1 MSLYKRKGSPHWWVR
16 FTHNGRRVQQSAGT
30 ADRNKAQEFYDQLRS
45 SLWEQDRLGVKPS
58 RTWNEAVVR
67 WLDETRHK
75 ATHAGDID
83 KLRWLDPHLRGV
95 VLTRITRDMLM
106 GIADKKAREAS
117 GATANRYLALVR
129 AILRRAA
136 HKWEWIDRVPKVRMF
151 RETRRRV
158 RWLTHEEA
166 ARLIHELPEHQAEMV
181 RFALAT
187 GLRQANVGRA
197 RVVTDRYAEA
207 RGVDSR

>member
-1 MSLYKRKGSPHWWVR
+1 MTS
-16 FTHNGRRVQQSAGT
+16 
-30 ADRNKAQEFYDQLRS
+30 
-45 SLWEQDRLGVKPS
+45 
-58 RTWNEAVVR
+58 
-67 WLDETRHK
+67 
-75 ATHAGDID
+75 
-83 KLRWLDPHLRGV
+83 
-95 VLTRITRDMLM
+95 ITCDMLM
-106 GIADKKAREAS
+106 GIAHKKAREAS

-129 AILRRAA
+129 AMLPKAA
-136 HKWEWIDRVPKVRMF
+136 HEWEWIARVPKVRMF

-187 GLRQANVGRA
+187 GLRQAGCRAA
-197 RVVTDRYAEA
+197 RVVTDRHAEA